1 MQAIHTCHCLLN
13 TYIYTPFIYLTNYQK
28 QILFVALEEFT
39 ASEIRPEVKEKCQT
53 LLDLINK
60 NTTWK

>member
-1 MQAIHTCHCLLN
+1 MQN
-13 TYIYTPFIYLTNYQK
+13 NNIYLTNYQK